1 MVTAQTKF
9 CVDSSH
15 RHVTTVLCF
24 ADVFFSRFSFSHFT
38 TLKFYAA
45 HSVPTF
51 SFPHIFSICA
61 WSACLCACL
70 LVITM
75 NCAIKWLILSRCHLR
90 RGLVSLGNHV
100 FAVGPYH
107 PAGRGSFGGHTCA
120 FQTCLQSTFTVLFAL
135 AGVKWPLAGI
145 SCQST
150 VATCC
155 TMFCTVMF

>member
-45 HSVPTF
+45 HSIPTF

-70 LVITM
+70 FVITM

-107 PAGRGSFGGHTCA
+107 PAGRGSFGGSYLRILDLPAVNIHSAIC
-120 FQTCLQSTFTVLFAL
+120 S
-135 AGVKWPLAGI
+135 GWSK
-145 SCQST
+145 
-150 VATCC
+150 VASGWH
-155 TMFCTVMF
+155 